1 MRALCHE
8 TVGGNKVISMSA
20 TRVFVARLTGCGVFD
35 PLGDRV
41 GKVIDVLMS
50 YRKTQPPR
58 ATGFIIEISGRRR
71 VFLPISRVTAIA
83 PGQIMSNGFIDL
95 RRFSQR
101 GQEVRAIAEILGR
114 KVTLLDGSGDATIED
129 FAIEKNKRGEWA
141 LSELFVRKPKN
152 SALPFAK
159 GPTQFVMWQDVAEN
173 QEDPSEQDAQHLLDS
188 VADLR
193 PADLAT
199 AVLELPEDRML
210 ALAEELDDERL
221 ADLLEELPEEEQLEI
236 INDLEDERA
245 AEVLDLMG
253 PDDAADLMAN
263 LPAERTEALLD
274 LMDQEEAEDIRQL
287 LQYEPYTAGGM
298 MTPEPI
304 ICAADTTVAEAM
316 ALIRRKEVE
325 PVLAAQVFVTLPPYE
340 TPTGKYLGVVH
351 FQKMLRYPP
360 HERLSSLLD
369 SEQEPI
375 NPQTPIGQ
383 IHRDLATYDLV
394 ALPVVDDNSHLI
406 GCVTVDDVLDH
417 LLPEDW
423 RSEED

>member
-1 MRALCHE
+1 
-8 TVGGNKVISMSA
+8 MSA
-20 TRVFVARLTGCGVFD
+20 TRVFVARLAGCGVFD
-35 PLGDRV
+35 PVGDRV

-58 ATGFIIEISGRRR
+58 ATGFVIEISGRRR
-71 VFLPISRVTAIA
+71 VFLPITRVTAIA
-83 PGQIMSNGFIDL
+83 PGQLITNGLIDL
-95 RRFSQR
+95 RRFSQKS
-101 GQEVRAIAEILGR
+101 QETRAIAQMLGR
-114 KVTLLDGSGDATIED
+114 KVMLVGSNTQATIED
-129 FAIEKNKRGEWA
+129 FSIERNQRGEWI
-141 LSELFVRKPKN
+141 LGELFVRKPKT

-159 GPTQFVMWQDVAEN
+159 GATEFVEWSGVLEN
-173 QEDPSEQDAQHLLDS
+173 REDPADQDAQQLLS
-188 VADLR
+188 TIVDLR

-199 AVLELPEDRML
+199 AVLDLPEDRML
-210 ALAEELDDERL
+210 AIAENLDDERL

-263 LPAERTEALLD
+263 LPADRAEALLD
-274 LMDQEEAEDIRQL
+274 LMDEEEAEDIRAL

-304 ICAADTTVAEAM
+304 VCAADTTVAEAL

-340 TPTGKYLGVVH
+340 TPTGKYLGVVY

-360 HERLSSLLD
+360 HERMGSLLD
-369 SEQEPI
+369 TELEAIS
-375 NPQTPIGQ
+375 PQTPIRE
-383 IHRDLATYDLV
+383 IHKNLASYDLV
-394 ALPVVDDNSHLI
+394 AIPVVDDRHHLI
-406 GCVTVDDVLDH
+406 GAVTVDDVLDH
-417 LLPEDW
+417 LLPDDW
-423 RSEED
+423 RSEE

>member
-1 MRALCHE
+1 
-8 TVGGNKVISMSA
+8 MSA
-20 TRVFVARLTGCGVFD
+20 TRVFVARLAGCGVFD

-41 GKVIDVLMS
+41 GKVIDVLMA
-50 YRKTQPPR
+50 YRKTLPPR
-58 ATGFIIEISGRRR
+58 ATGFVIEISGRRR
-71 VFLPISRVTAIA
+71 VFLPVTRVTAIA
-83 PGQIMSNGFIDL
+83 PGQLMTNGFIDL

-129 FAIEKNKRGEWA
+129 FAIEKNKRGDWE

-152 SALPFAK
+152 TALPFAK
-159 GPTQFVMWQDVAEN
+159 GPTEFVMWQDVQEN
-173 QEDPSEQDAQHLLDS
+173 QQDPAEQDAQQLLS
-188 VADLR
+188 TVADLR

-199 AVLELPEDRML
+199 AVLELPEDRMI

-221 ADLLEELPEEEQLEI
+221 VDLLEELPEEEQLEI
-236 INDLEDERA
+236 INELEDERA

-253 PDDAADLMAN
+253 PDDAADLMQN
-263 LPAERTEALLD
+263 LSKERTETLLD
-274 LMDQEEAEDIRQL
+274 LMDQEEADDIREL
-287 LQYEPYTAGGM
+287 LKYEPYTAGGM

-351 FQKMLRYPP
+351 FQKLLRYPP
-360 HERLSSLLD
+360 HERLATLLD

-375 NPQTPIGQ
+375 KPETSISQ

-394 ALPVVDDNSHLI
+394 ALPVVDDGHHML
-406 GCVTVDDVLDH
+406 GVVTVDDVLDH
-417 LLPEDW
+417 LLPDDW
-423 RSEED
+423 RSED